1 MEIKESVVA
10 ITGIVGFSVVALV
23 VATKQAPVPRIGDGS
38 GSFLFQEPEQEHSEA
53 GAPPLELP
61 PHAVED
67 VETSLLQAES
77 PASGAGLHLSPAG
90 ANPQTGSAASF
101 DQAVPAGVPLTS
113 PDFAPSRERFLE
125 MSVAIYRALD
135 LALDEIEDVD
145 HELWERFPEYAY
157 LLNRPGWDMVRGYFP
172 HLEDPRKALEIAWE
186 DPANRVLF
194 ERHMQLYRQTF
205 VGMQGGMDTSTTQRQ
220 LDELRDALWSSI
232 SPAHQFLYRLDQ
244 ETQ

>member
-90 ANPQTGSAASF
+90 ESSSVPPVTAVDRSTSAGDF
-101 DQAVPAGVPLTS
+101 FTS
-113 PDFAPSRERFLE
+113 PDYAPSRERFLE
-125 MSVAIYRALD
+125 LSAAIYCALD
-135 LALDEIEDVD
+135 LTIEELQDVD
-145 HELWERFPEYAY
+145 AWFWESNPEYAY
-157 LLNRPGWDMVRGYFP
+157 LLNQKPEETLRSYFQI
-172 HLEDPRKALEIAWE
+172 EDPRLALERQWTE
-186 DPANRVLF
+186 EGTLPLWREHMRLF
-194 ERHMQLYRQTF
+194 KQQHLGHVT
-205 VGMQGGMDTSTTQRQ
+205 GA
-220 LDELRDALWSSI
+220 ELSLTRARLFAARDAIWSGV
-232 SPAHQFLYRLDQ
+232 SPAHQFLFRLDQ
-244 ETQ
+244 ETR